1 MVMTMLTADAQNNVA
16 DAEDC
21 AEWASTYGSTHPVVA
36 DDQGFTWDTMEGGY
50 GFPFYMLVDRGMVV
64 YDLAEGEGKITEADI
79 VDRL

>member
-21 AEWASTYGSTHPVVA
+21 AQWADAYGSTHPVVA
-36 DDQGFTWDTMEGGY
+36 DDQGFTWETMAGGY
-50 GFPFYMLVDRGMVV
+50 SFPFYMLVDRGMVV
-64 YDLAEGEGKITEADI
+64 YDLAEGEGNITEADI